1 MLPMEKML
9 DALLG
14 SRILLIDDSLSFR
27 QLTAAVLRK
36 LGVASVTQAGSLA
49 EGMRKMNYLCPDIY
63 DAPEFDLVLMDI
75 NLPDGNGI
83 EGCEFISGHAN
94 TYNIPVVVMS
104 GTSYALT
111 INEAFQAGASDFLQ
125 KPLVRSIL
133 STRLGMLMALK
144 SRESGEYGA
153 ESAPARPVGY
163 TGTFQL
169 PQTKR

>member
-1 MLPMEKML
+1 MLPIEKMS
-9 DALLG
+9 DALIG
-14 SRILLIDDSLSFR
+14 SRILLIDDSVSFR
-27 QLTAAVLRK
+27 RLTAAVLSK

-49 EGMRKMNYLCPDIY
+49 EGMCKMNYLCPDIH
-63 DAPEFDLVLMDI
+63 DTPKFDLVLMDI

-83 EGCEFISGHAN
+83 EGCEFISSHAN
-94 TYNIPVVVMS
+94 TFNIPVVVMS

-133 STRLGMLMALK
+133 GTRLGMLMALK
-144 SRESGEYGA
+144 SREAGEYGI
-153 ESAPARPVGY
+153 ESTPAQSVGY
-163 TGTFQL
+163 TGTFEF

>member
-1 MLPMEKML
+1 MLPIEKMSE
-9 DALLG
+9 ALIG
-14 SRILLIDDSLSFR
+14 SRILLIDDSVSFR
-27 QLTAAVLRK
+27 RLTAVVLGK
-36 LGVASVTQAGSLA
+36 LGVATVTQAGSLA
-49 EGMRKMNYLCPDIY
+49 EGMCKMNYLCPDNHGS
-63 DAPEFDLVLMDI
+63 PEFDLVLMDI

-83 EGCEFISGHAN
+83 EGCEFISSHAN